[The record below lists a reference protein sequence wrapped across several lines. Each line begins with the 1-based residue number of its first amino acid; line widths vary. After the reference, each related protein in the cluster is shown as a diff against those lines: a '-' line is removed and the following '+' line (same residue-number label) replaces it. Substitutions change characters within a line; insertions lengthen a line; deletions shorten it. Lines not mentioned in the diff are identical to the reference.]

1 MIKEYSG
8 VVNLT
13 YGGPVKEFIVENYI
27 DVTFNFF
34 ITTSAGFDNKHK
46 QYPACVEA
54 YLFFRGRFERIHG
67 HKQQYGELEPGE
79 LFTYSNSD
87 IAEGTKVILTKH
99 PKCEWA
105 NVEVEIFKEPR
116 NIMV

>member
-13 YGGPVKEFIVENYI
+13 YGGPVKEFIVENYKY
-27 DVTFNFF
+27 VTFNFF
-34 ITTSAGFDNKHK
+34 ITTSAGFDSKHK
-46 QYPACVEA
+46 KYPACLRA
-54 YLFFRGRFERIHG
+54 YLFFRGRFELLHG
-67 HKQQYGELEPGE
+67 HKQQSGKLEPGE

-87 IAEGTKVILTKH
+87 VAERTKIILTKH

-105 NVEVEIFKEPR
+105 NVEVEIWKEPR
-116 NIMV
+116 SL